1 MSRQFSSRSMS
12 AGGRRS
18 FPVSSSGFRAGSG
31 STSLVPIGGAGPLG
45 GGFSSRSLYG
55 LGSKRISLGLV
66 SGGGGGGGGGGF
78 GGRGVGFSSYS
89 TANYGGFGGGS
100 GGGLGFGSGVGLGSG
115 AGLGGLGVGGY
126 ALSGPGP
133 CAPPGRIHNVIV
145 NKNLLTPLHM
155 EVDPELQRVRVQER
169 EQIKS
174 LNNKFATFIDKVH
187 ILQQQNIVLST
198 QWELL
203 QHQCWDRKSPQN
215 MKSLLQSYMQD
226 MRMLLNTVRGQ
237 KEQLTSEFQQLQE
250 VTKEY
255 EERHKEALKKR
266 LAAENEFTE
275 LKKGIDTAYKE
286 NMDLDVKADL
296 LIEQIV
302 RLRDIYEVERMELQR
317 RVHDG
322 AENTVLMNNHR
333 DLNID
338 NFLEEVRCQ
347 YEDIVQRSK
356 EEVDAR
362 CRGKHEE
369 LHTMCGR
376 HYEHMHNNHQ
386 EIQELTH
393 HILMLKM
400 EIGNLKKKN
409 ARLQEIIADSEQRG
423 DHALQDAK
431 EKLHDLEHALQKARD
446 KLTQLQRGFQ
456 EQLNDKLALDIEATI
471 CRQQLERGGC
481 WLYQVPV
488 VDVVGKEEPL
498 AA

>member
-1 MSRQFSSRSMS
+1 MLLPAARMSI
-12 AGGRRS
+12 
-18 FPVSSSGFRAGSG
+18 P
-31 STSLVPIGGAGPLG
+31 STN
-45 GGFSSRSLYG
+45 
-55 LGSKRISLGLV
+55 
-66 SGGGGGGGGGGF
+66 
-78 GGRGVGFSSYS
+78 
-89 TANYGGFGGGS
+89 T
-100 GGGLGFGSGVGLGSG
+100 
-115 AGLGGLGVGGY
+115 
-126 ALSGPGP
+126 
-133 CAPPGRIHNVIV
+133 
-145 NKNLLTPLHM
+145 
-155 EVDPELQRVRVQER
+155 
-169 EQIKS
+169 
-174 LNNKFATFIDKVH
+174 FATCAGEVGNLIGSRLH
-187 ILQQQNIVLST
+187 RLQ
-198 QWELL
+198 W
-203 QHQCWDRKSPQN
+203 
-215 MKSLLQSYMQD
+215 
-226 MRMLLNTVRGQ
+226 
-237 KEQLTSEFQQLQE
+237 
-250 VTKEY
+250 
-255 EERHKEALKKR
+255 HKEALKKR

-400 EIGNLKKKN
+400 EIGNLKKKV
-409 ARLQEIIADSEQRG
+409 RL
-423 DHALQDAK
+423 
-431 EKLHDLEHALQKARD
+431 
-446 KLTQLQRGFQ
+446 
-456 EQLNDKLALDIEATI
+456 LALFDSFKILSETDWDLGHFI
-471 CRQQLERGGC
+471 
-481 WLYQVPV
+481 
-488 VDVVGKEEPL
+488 
-498 AA
+498 